1 MANIMI
7 DLFSGLG
14 GASEAF
20 VDAPEWSVIRIDNN
34 PEVVEATKGTWQLDL
49 KKPGEVIQ
57 VIDAHLYDL
66 HVEKLVVWA
75 SPPCTDFST
84 KNPNRGAEE
93 FDLALVRSA
102 MVIIDHL
109 HAQYGVH
116 TWIIENVRGAI
127 GHFDTLLGPYRQRIG
142 PFFLWGSF
150 VPIACIDSD
159 THRHKKPFNRT
170 NSRTHLRSN
179 IHAKVPYALSHSL
192 LLSVERQTSLMGWV
206 E

>member
-1 MANIMI
+1 
-7 DLFSGLG
+7 
-14 GASEAF
+14 
-20 VDAPEWSVIRIDNN
+20 VIRIDNN
-34 PEVVEATKGTWQLDL
+34 PEVVAATKGTWMLDL
-49 KKPGEVIQ
+49 ADPANVMA
-57 VIDAHLYDL
+57 VLDAHLNDL

-84 KNPNRGAEE
+84 KNPNRGAED
-93 FDLALVRSA
+93 FDLDLVRSA
-102 MVIIDHL
+102 MHIIEWL
-109 HAQYGVH
+109 HDRYGVH
-116 TWIIENVRGAI
+116 SWVIENVRGAI

-159 THRHKKPFNRT
+159 VHRHKKPFNRT

-179 IHAKVPYALSHSL
+179 IHAKVPFALSESFR
-192 LLSVERQTSLMGWV
+192 LSVTKQSTLTGWV